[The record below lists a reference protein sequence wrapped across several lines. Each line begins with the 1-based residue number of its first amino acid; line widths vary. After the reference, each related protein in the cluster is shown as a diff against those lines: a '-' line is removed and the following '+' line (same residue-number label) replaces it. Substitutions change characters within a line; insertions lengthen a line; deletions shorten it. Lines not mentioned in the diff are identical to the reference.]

1 MNSLYIANEGR
12 RVANGSKRPSIKS
25 SRSINTR
32 ALSASDSQSH
42 QDTLDTMLSITNT
55 DTKYLIE
62 CFEIPEKVFYKTR
75 TAKKQIFKYSNIRP
89 VAMKMK

>member
-1 MNSLYIANEGR
+1 MNPLYIANEGR
-12 RVANGSKRPSIKS
+12 RVATLESMDLKDRRS
-25 SRSINTR
+25 SLLEALIHVRS
-32 ALSASDSQSH
+32 ALVI
-42 QDTLDTMLSITNT
+42 LRVI
-55 DTKYLIE
+55 TKYLIE